1 MRVGQLVHE
10 VSGADSGLGVNV
22 ELDFKQVLFKGA
34 DQTDDQL
41 DDEVLVV
48 LLQSVAGNE
57 QCHIVVLSYERLTLM
72 GFLRTN
78 SSISAR
84 AATIPENLPTIILSI
99 SSLFFMVKLTL
110 QELIEDSIKNRY
122 FLFLAR

>member
-1 MRVGQLVHE
+1 M
-10 VSGADSGLGVNV
+10 SGADSGLGVNV